1 MKYARSLCAVVLLFL
16 AFTFSASADTCGD
29 ISCPRAPLPVTQPT
43 LKGDMN
49 YPVTQL
55 AVSLLQSVLSL
66 S

>member
-1 MKYARSLCAVVLLFL
+1 MKHLRSLCAVALLAW

-29 ISCPRAPLPVTQPT
+29 ISCPRVSLPVPQPT

-49 YPVTQL
+49 YPL
-55 AVSLLQSVLSL
+55 AQFALSVMTSVLSL